1 MDVRVV
7 RRGGFAGIAMTAT
20 IDTAELADDE
30 ALGAEAA
37 LAELD
42 ADAPAPESAH
52 PDAFQYEIAT
62 DLDGTARSV
71 VLNEGDVPDALR
83 PLLDEAMKRA
93 EVEP

>member
-1 MDVRVV
+1 MEVRVV

-20 IDTAELADDE
+20 LDTSELADDD
-30 ALGAEAA
+30 AVGAEAA

-42 ADAPAPESAH
+42 GDAPAPEPPH

-62 DLDGTARSV
+62 EQEGMARSV

>member
-1 MDVRVV
+1 MEVRVV

-20 IDTAELADDE
+20 LDTSDLADDE
-30 ALGAEAA
+30 ASGAEAA

-42 ADAPAPESAH
+42 AEAPAPEPPY

-62 DLDGTARSV
+62 EQEGTARSV